1 LTLSAKF
8 IDKIRQNASS
18 SSTKP
23 PIKSD
28 GSLAPLGQILYRL
41 VELHGI
47 DPRSFMM
54 QVGLDPDVFRDPK
67 ARLPVRLLD
76 AAFLRAASL
85 IPDPA
90 FGLRTA
96 ECWHPSNLGP
106 VGYAWL
112 SSGSLRTALKR
123 FDRYSRI
130 LGSQY
135 SDHCV
140 EEADGLRYVFD
151 HGRGDAAIGP
161 VIADFTLSMILS
173 MCRMNYGAALHPASV
188 KLRRPEPKDPSPW
201 TRFFGCEIAFS
212 ASEDSFL
219 LDHRTAEMPLPSGNQ
234 ELAATFDLI
243 LSEQLAALTR
253 GDLKSRCKFFLL
265 QQLTSGEPSEEVL
278 AGQVGMS
285 GRSLQRKLAEAGLT
299 YGQVLAETRY
309 ELARR
314 YLDDPNRSVTEIT
327 FLLGFSEHSAFT
339 RAFKRWSGMAPTA
352 YRAQRAGLH

>member
-1 LTLSAKF
+1 M
-8 IDKIRQNASS
+8 
-18 SSTKP
+18 
-23 PIKSD
+23 KSD

-54 QVGLDPDVFRDPK
+54 QVGLDPEMFRDPK

-85 IPDPA
+85 IPDLA
-90 FGLRTA
+90 FALRAA

-135 SDHCV
+135 RDHCV
-140 EEADGLRYVFD
+140 EDAAGLRYVFD
-151 HGRGDAAIGP
+151 HGRGDAPIGL
-161 VIADFTLSMILS
+161 VMTDFTLSMILS
-173 MCRMNYGAALHPASV
+173 MCRMNYGAELHPVSV
-188 KLRRPEPKDPSPW
+188 RLRRLEPKDPTPW
-201 TRFFGCEIAFS
+201 VRFFGCEIAFG

-219 LDHRTAEMPLPSGNQ
+219 LDRRTAEMPLPSGNQ
-234 ELAATFDLI
+234 ELAAAFDLI
-243 LSEQLAALTR
+243 LNEQLAALTKT
-253 GDLKSRCKFFLL
+253 DLQTRCKALLL

-278 AGQVGMS
+278 AQQLNMS
-285 GRSLQRKLAEAGLT
+285 GRTLQRKLGELGLT

-309 ELARR
+309 ELAQR

-339 RAFKRWSGMAPTA
+339 RAFKRWSGQAPTA
-352 YRAQRAGLH
+352 YRNRSAVAH